1 MGLVEFMWE
10 EGKFFLDAI
19 SDHPGIIFV
28 ALLIAFFLLLQRVNI
43 NIHFHVGEMEVNVG
57 TMEANVE
64 VQNSDNFSLNETAAE
79 ENEEAEVDRVDR
91 VDDEVPVVGPL

>member
-1 MGLVEFMWE
+1 MEFMWE

-28 ALLIAFFLLLQRVNI
+28 ALVIAFFLLLQRVGICYRFFFFFKNSKYFKVNI

-57 TMEANVE
+57 TTEENVE
-64 VQNSDNFSLNETAAE
+64 V
-79 ENEEAEVDRVDR
+79 
-91 VDDEVPVVGPL
+91 